1 MVAGIETKAFSPLWE
16 DQIVS
21 KIKIGRHALAWGII
35 MALASMPMAVFAA
48 DEGNAT
54 QSPDGSTSQKTPD
67 GSDKVTTLGATIVTA
82 QKREEQLQ
90 DVPITMEVIPKQ
102 LLQDAG
108 VKDIKDLQILV
119 PGLSV
124 TSTGNEAQTTAR
136 VRGVGTVG
144 DNPGLESSVGVVID
158 GVYRPR
164 TGVGFGDLGQ
174 LERIEV
180 LKGPQG
186 TVFGKNTSAGLINIV
201 TQAPTNERSAEGE
214 VTVGNYGAFGVSAS
228 YNDQVGDNSAFRIY
242 AAKRTRDG
250 FTDVNTGV
258 GPRTRTDDSDQ
269 DFESVRGQ
277 LMLRPNEDI
286 DVRIIA
292 DYSHRDENCCVGV
305 TTVRGA
311 TAGIVN
317 AVSGGN
323 GVIPI
328 ADPEQRLAYANRD
341 TNQDIKD
348 KGISAEVNWLTAWLG
363 GATLSSITSVR
374 GWDALSGTDID
385 YSGADI
391 AYRVGSPDEGS
402 VNFDTFSQEFRLTGA
417 TDRMDWMFGA
427 YYSNEDLKRVESVT
441 TGAAYEPYLSILLLN
456 SVAGSFPAGLV
467 NLANP
472 ATFLAEASGQPYGS
486 LYAGQGSND
495 RYKQN
500 SKSRAFFTNET
511 FHATDALDLTVG
523 LRYTNEDKSLDS
535 VYSNP
540 NGSVGCASALGNPGR
555 VGAALVGRGV
565 PGAYVGAIVP
575 TIIGY
580 MCLPWSNVQHD
591 GRVTSQNRSE
601 SEWSGT
607 FKAAYRW
614 SPEFMTFFSGSRG
627 YKAGGF
633 NLDRVQTNTG
643 LSSGGAGITPVD
655 DTSFPGEFVNS
666 YELGMKSTLMDGN
679 LLFNASIF
687 HSKFTDF
694 QLNSF
699 LGTSY
704 VVRSIPTLTNK
715 GVDMDLIWQPGVE
728 GLKLQGGLT
737 YLSSR
742 YGDDLLPDAGLVLLP
757 GARGGFAPKW
767 QSSAALTYE
776 WNFTDALIG
785 RFNIAARHTTE
796 YNTGSDLDPEKL
808 QGAYTLVNARLGF
821 GARDGRWML
830 ELWGQNLT
838 DETYQQVGFDAPIQ
852 TGSWNAFIGAPR
864 TYGVTVRAKF

>member
-1 MVAGIETKAFSPLWE
+1 MNR
-16 DQIVS
+16 
-21 KIKIGRHALAWGII
+21 IKLGRRALARSILI
-35 MALASMPMAVFAA
+35 ALTGLSAVAFAA
-48 DEGNAT
+48 EQGAT
-54 QSPDGSTSQKTPD
+54 AQSPDGGDEITK
-67 GSDKVTTLGATIVTA
+67 LGATVVTA

-102 LLQDAG
+102 LLKDAG
-108 VKDIKDLQILV
+108 IHDIKDLQILV

-186 TVFGKNTSAGLINIV
+186 TVYGKNTSAGLINIV

-214 VTVGNYGAFGVSAS
+214 VTVGNYGAVGVAAS
-228 YNDQVGDNSAFRIY
+228 YNDRVGDNSAFRIY
-242 AAKRTRDG
+242 AVRRTRDG

-277 LMLRPNEDI
+277 LMLRPSDALDI
-286 DVRIIA
+286 RIIA

-305 TTVRGA
+305 TTLRGPA
-311 TAGIVN
+311 AGIID
-317 AVSGGN
+317 ALTGGQ
-323 GVIPI
+323 GVIPV
-328 ADPEQRLAYANRD
+328 ADPEARLAYSNRD

-348 KGISAEVNWLTAWLG
+348 KGVSAELNWYSPWLG
-363 GATLSSITSVR
+363 GSTLTSITSLR
-374 GWDALSGTDID
+374 GWDAISGTDID

-391 AYRVGSPDEGS
+391 LYRVGSPDEGS
-402 VNFDTFSQEFRLTGA
+402 VKFDTFSQEFRLTGE
-417 TDRMDWMFGA
+417 TDRMDWMFGM
-427 YYSNEDLKRVESVT
+427 YYANEDLKRNESVT
-441 TGAAYEPYLSILLLN
+441 IGSAYEPYLSIALLSN
-456 SVAGSFPAGLV
+456 VAGLFPAGLV
-467 NLANP
+467 NTSSP
-472 ATFLAEASGQPYGS
+472 ATFLSEATGQPYGT
-486 LYAGQGSND
+486 LFNGQGSLD
-495 RYKQN
+495 RYKQK
-500 SKSRAFFTNET
+500 SKSIALFTNET
-511 FHATDALDLTVG
+511 FHVTDALDLTLG
-523 LRYTNEDKSLDS
+523 LRYTKEDKSLDS
-535 VYSNP
+535 LYSNP
-540 NGSVGCASALGNPGR
+540 NGSTACLAALSNPGQL
-555 VGAALVGRGV
+555 GAALVARGV
-565 PGAYVGAIVP
+565 PASIAPGIIP
-575 TIIGY
+575 TLIGFT
-580 MCLPWSNVQHD
+580 CLPWANVQHD
-591 GRVTSQNRSE
+591 GRATSQDRSE

-607 FKAAYRW
+607 FKSSYRW
-614 SPEFMTFFSGSRG
+614 NDEFMTFFSAARG

-633 NLDRVQTNTG
+633 NLDRVQTSNGFT
-643 LSSGGAGITPVD
+643 SGGTGITPVD

-679 LLFNASIF
+679 LLLNASLF

-715 GVDMDLIWQPGVE
+715 GVDMDLIWQPGIE
-728 GLKLQGGLT
+728 GLQLQAGLT
-737 YLSSR
+737 YLDSR
-742 YGDDLLPDAGLVLLP
+742 YGDDPLPDEGLALVP
-757 GARGGFAPKW
+757 GNRGGFAPKW
-767 QSSAALTYE
+767 QTSTALTYQ
-776 WNFTDALIG
+776 WNFSDSLMG
-785 RFNIAARHTTE
+785 RFNVSAKHTTE

-808 QGAYTLVNARLGF
+808 QSPYTLVNARLGF

-838 DETYQQVGFDAPIQ
+838 DETYSQVGFDAPLQ
-852 TGSWNAFIGAPR
+852 TGSWNAFLGAPR

>member
-1 MVAGIETKAFSPLWE
+1 VSRIKFSH
-16 DQIVS
+16 
-21 KIKIGRHALAWGII
+21 HALAWGIFV
-35 MALASMPMAVFAA
+35 ALAGAPAAVLAA
-48 DEGNAT
+48 DEGSTNK
-54 QSPDGSTSQKTPD
+54 QSPDGADSP
-67 GSDKVTTLGATIVTA
+67 TTLGATVVTA

-90 DVPITMEVIPKQ
+90 DVPITMEVVPKQ
-102 LLQDAG
+102 LLKDAG
-108 VKDIKDLQILV
+108 VHDIKDLQILV
-119 PGLSV
+119 TGLSV

-164 TGVGFGDLGQ
+164 TGVGFSDLGQ

-214 VTVGNYGAFGVSAS
+214 VTVGNYGAVGVAAS
-228 YNDQVGDNSAFRIY
+228 YNDQIGENSAFRIY
-242 AAKRTRDG
+242 AVKRTRDG

-258 GPRTRTDDSDQ
+258 GPRTNTEDGDQ

-277 LMLRPNEDI
+277 LMLRPSDTV

-305 TTVRGA
+305 TTFRGP
-311 TAGIVN
+311 TAAIVN
-317 AVSGGN
+317 ALSGGN
-323 GVIPI
+323 GVIPF
-328 ADPEQRLAYANRD
+328 ADPEQRLAYANRN
-341 TNQDIKD
+341 TNQEIKD
-348 KGISAEVNWLTAWLG
+348 KGISAEVNWLTSWLG
-363 GATLSSITSVR
+363 GATLTSITSVR
-374 GWDALSGTDID
+374 GWDAISGTDID

-391 AYRVGSPDEGS
+391 LYRVGSDDAGS
-402 VNFDTFSQEFRLTGA
+402 VKFDNFSQELRLTGA
-417 TDRMDWMFGA
+417 TDRMDWMFGM
-427 YYSNEDLKRVESVT
+427 YYGDEDLKRNESVT
-441 TGAAYEPYLSILLLN
+441 MGSAYEPYLSIALIN
-456 SVAGSFPAGLV
+456 SVASSFPAGLI
-467 NLANP
+467 NTANP
-472 ATFLAEASGQPYGS
+472 VAFLSEAAGQPYGTIFG
-486 LYAGQGSND
+486 GQGSLD

-500 SKSRAFFTNET
+500 AKSLALFTNET
-511 FHATDALDLTVG
+511 FHVTDALDLTVG
-523 LRYTNEDKSLDS
+523 LRYTNEDKKLDS
-535 VYSNP
+535 IYSNP
-540 NGSVGCASALGNPGR
+540 NGSTACAAALSNPGQ

-565 PGAYVGAIVP
+565 PAAYAAGIVP
-575 TIIGY
+575 TVIGY
-580 MCLPWSNVQHD
+580 MCLPWSNVLHD
-591 GRVTSQNRSE
+591 GRITHQDRSE

-614 SPEFMTFFSGSRG
+614 NESFMTFFSAARG

-633 NLDRVQTNTG
+633 NLDRVQSATG
-643 LSSGGAGITPVD
+643 FSDAGAGITPVD

-679 LLFNASIF
+679 LLLNASIY

-715 GVDMDLIWQPGVE
+715 GVDMDVLWQTGIE
-728 GLKLQGGLT
+728 GLKLQAGLT
-737 YLSSR
+737 YLDSR
-742 YGDDLLPDAGLVLLP
+742 YGNDPLPDAGLVLIP
-757 GARGGFAPKW
+757 GNRGGFAPKW
-767 QSSAALTYE
+767 QQSAAVTYQ
-776 WNFTDALIG
+776 WNFTDSLIG
-785 RFNIAARHTTE
+785 RFNVSAKHTTE

-808 QGAYTLVNARLGF
+808 QSPYTLVNARIGV
-821 GARDGRWML
+821 GRADGRWMV

-838 DETYQQVGFDAPIQ
+838 DETYQQVGFDAPLQ